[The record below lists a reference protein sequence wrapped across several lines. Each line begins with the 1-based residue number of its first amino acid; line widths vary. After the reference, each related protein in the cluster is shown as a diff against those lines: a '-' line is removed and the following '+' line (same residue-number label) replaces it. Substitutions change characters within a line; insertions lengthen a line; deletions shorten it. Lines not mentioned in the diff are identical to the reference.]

1 MNIRIGTDTGDT
13 VRSLLRSAVHLPGAR
28 SLPQPTMSSN
38 GQGGIKDQGELGG
51 FFGSPQDLT
60 LPDMREDKTRVEK
73 QTDITDLFKME
84 NNLLKLSV
92 PDSVSIIT
100 TSDTSVLG
108 NLPLPDLFPQ
118 RIKQEVNFSLD
129 KDLETSGGQVCDLD
143 GNSSHLIEDTEIWKE
158 LDLPSSLPEISDFD
172 VDTEVAHL
180 TSDILLDSGSCG
192 APVGSLLKDT
202 KSLLGN
208 GINCTNMNG
217 ENNPVRQPSHQQQ
230 QQQQHLLQHQQ
241 HKLHREPQSG
251 SLLSSVMIK
260 QEKNSFIHIRTP
272 GVVKQEKEDSS
283 AFCQMAYLQNE
294 MSSARGGGTM
304 SSSSVGA
311 STGAGYLYGVNPA
324 SAAGLQD
331 QKPSGIYPNLP
342 VAGQSWSRF
351 GESAGPRG
359 DDAVPS
365 ASALGKF
372 PINFSR

>member
-1 MNIRIGTDTGDT
+1 M
-13 VRSLLRSAVHLPGAR
+13 SA
-28 SLPQPTMSSN
+28 N
-38 GQGGIKDQGELGG
+38 GQGGTKAQGELGG

-60 LPDMREDKTRVEK
+60 LPDTREDKTSVEK
-73 QTDITDLFKME
+73 QTDITDLFKIE
-84 NNLLKLSV
+84 NNLLNLSV

-100 TSDTSVLG
+100 TSDTSILG

-129 KDLETSGGQVCDLD
+129 KDLETCSGQVCGLD
-143 GNSSHLIEDTEIWKE
+143 GNSSHLIEDTEIWKD

-172 VDTEVAHL
+172 VDKEVAQL
-180 TSDILLDSGSCG
+180 DILLDIGSSG
-192 APVGSLLKDT
+192 APAGSLLKDT

-217 ENNPVRQPSHQQQ
+217 ENNPVRHPSHQQQ

-241 HKLHREPQSG
+241 HELHREPQSG

-260 QEKNSFIHIRTP
+260 QENNPGDSFMHIRTP
-272 GVVKQEKEDSS
+272 GVVKQEKRDSS
-283 AFCQMAYLQNE
+283 AFCQMAYLHNE
-294 MSSARGGGTM
+294 MSSASEGGAM
-304 SSSSVGA
+304 SSPSVGN

-324 SAAGLQD
+324 SAVGLQD

-342 VAGQSWSRF
+342 LPGQSWSSGSRF

-359 DDAVPS
+359 DDGVPS
-365 ASALGKF
+365 ATTLGNF